1 MEKVL
6 ELTKKYKE
14 FLLYGIFG
22 ALTTLVNIVVYFIFT
37 KELGVNFL
45 ISNVIAW
52 ILSVLFAYVTNKIFV
67 FESKNLSI
75 KEVLKEAVSFFSARL
90 FTGALD
96 MLVMYISVDLLSID
110 DFLMKILSN
119 IIVILLNYFLSKYW
133 IFKKV
138 EDK

>member
-1 MEKVL
+1 MEKIL

-37 KELGVNFL
+37 KELGINFL

-52 ILSVLFAYVTNKIFV
+52 ILSVLFAYITNKTFV
-67 FESKNLSI
+67 FESKKLEI

-133 IFKKV
+133 IFKKA
-138 EDK
+138 ENN